1 MNGAMMPIFGFL
13 LIKTLFSMFTV
24 DKEKMY
30 DETMNWI
37 LIMALLSVA
46 QFFIM
51 SIYKGSFAFVSGN
64 ITKNMREKVYGNF
77 L

>member
-46 QFFIM
+46 
-51 SIYKGSFAFVSGN
+51 
-64 ITKNMREKVYGNF
+64 
-77 L
+77 

>member
-1 MNGAMMPIFGFL
+1 LFRLSPYALPKINIIIGLFFGIMNGAMMPIFGFL

-46 QFFIM
+46 
-51 SIYKGSFAFVSGN
+51 
-64 ITKNMREKVYGNF
+64 
-77 L
+77 